1 MIGRPAHS
9 TRNDAMNQSSR
20 IFDDLGK
27 LMNEAAGVADG
38 VRREVETVVKAQAQ
52 RFIADMDLVKR
63 EDYDAL
69 RELVQAQSEDIAQ
82 LRKELAAFRAKK
94 KVD

>member
-1 MIGRPAHS
+1 MS
-9 TRNDAMNQSSR
+9 TSNR

-38 VRREVETVVKAQAQ
+38 VRREVETMVRSQAE
-52 RFIADMDLVKR
+52 RFVNDMDLVKR

-69 RELVQAQSEDIAQ
+69 RELVMAQGEEIVQ
-82 LRKELAAFRAKK
+82 LRKELAALRSKK
-94 KVD
+94 KSDQA

>member
-1 MIGRPAHS
+1 MS
-9 TRNDAMNQSSR
+9 TNNR

-38 VRREVETVVKAQAQ
+38 VRREIETVVKSQAE
-52 RFIADMDLVKR
+52 RFVADMDLVKR

-69 RELVQAQSEDIAQ
+69 RELVQAQGEEIAQ
-82 LRKELAAFRAKK
+82 LRKDLAALKPQTPPSA
-94 KVD
+94 

>member
-1 MIGRPAHS
+1 
-9 TRNDAMNQSSR
+9 MNQSSR

-69 RELVQAQSEDIAQ
+69 RELVQAQTEDIAQ